1 MRSGIYQSFSLFY
14 DEARSQADCFE
25 IYSEQMEKTDERRV
39 LISDGFSEKIED
51 DIKTIYKK

>member
-1 MRSGIYQSFSLFY
+1 
-14 DEARSQADCFE
+14 
-25 IYSEQMEKTDERRV
+25 MEKTDERRI